1 MKTYVNKANI
11 FWIIGI
17 LFLILPTIAKAASDD
32 DDECLLCDVVMG
44 VAIVT
49 CESFAACRA
58 VMLLVGGIVLVISA
72 MTCLC
77 GGPKKRRDMWDSTP
91 SYRRVGATAV
101 GYGLGR
107 AFIG

>member
-1 MKTYVNKANI
+1 MKTYMNKANI

-32 DDECLLCDVVMG
+32 DDECLLCDVAMG
-44 VAIVT
+44 VAIAT

-58 VMLLVGGIVLVISA
+58 VMFLIGGIVLVIGL
-72 MTCLC
+72 MMCIC
-77 GGPKKRRDMWDSTP
+77 GGPETRRDMWSNTP
-91 SYRRVGATAV
+91 SYRRVGATAG

-107 AFIG
+107 AFMG